1 MYVDFKEEKTA
12 QSGFGNGLLWMLS
25 GVMMGL
31 LAGLAMYYFANRGI
45 PNVEAANASQADS
58 SGQSVEVK
66 NTTANKSSFA
76 KDKEVIS
83 PFGASKDADDPE
95 ELMVASLID
104 KNHKEEVKERPSFS
118 YYAVLPDL
126 NVPIQTIHNP
136 SEKEIRE
143 QKEKEEKKK
152 QAQLAAEEGGEEN
165 TAKDSS
171 QEKVKAEDSTA
182 KSVAGKSAYLFQV
195 ASYRK
200 RHQADRTRGRLKG
213 KGMRSYVEKRSVRGK
228 TWFRVMAGPVG
239 SKKLENWKASIAS
252 LGHKP
257 LIFPV
262 K

>member
-1 MYVDFKEEKTA
+1 MYVDFKEEKTT
-12 QSGFGNGLLWMLS
+12 QSGFGSGLLWMLS

-31 LAGLAMYYFANRGI
+31 LAGLAMYYFANRSI
-45 PNVEAANASQADS
+45 SNVEAASPSLMNLSEETT
-58 SGQSVEVK
+58 EVK
-66 NTTANKSSFA
+66 NTSINKSTFA

-95 ELMVASLID
+95 ELLVASLID
-104 KNHKEEVKERPSFS
+104 KNYKEEIKERPSFS

-143 QKEKEEKKK
+143 QKEKEEQKKR
-152 QAQLAAEEGGEEN
+152 AQLTIKEGVEKN
-165 TAKDSS
+165 TAKENS
-171 QEKVKAEDSTA
+171 QEEAHATKST
-182 KSVAGKSAYLFQV
+182 GKSAYLFQV

-200 RHQADRTRGRLKG
+200 RHQADRTRGRLRG
-213 KGMRSYVEKRSVRGK
+213 KGMRSYVEKRNIKGK
-228 TWFRVMAGPVG
+228 TWFRVMAGPVE
-239 SKKLENWKASIAS
+239 SNKLKNWKASIAS

-257 LIFPV
+257 LIFPA

>member
-1 MYVDFKEEKTA
+1 MYVDFKEERTA

-45 PNVEAANASQADS
+45 PNVEAANASLTNS
-58 SGQSVEVK
+58 SGQTIEVK
-66 NTTANKSSFA
+66 NTSTNQSTFA
-76 KDKEVIS
+76 KDKEVTS

-95 ELMVASLID
+95 ALLVASLID
-104 KNHKEEVKERPSFS
+104 KNYKEEVKERPSFS

-136 SEKEIRE
+136 TEKEIRE
-143 QKEKEEKKK
+143 QKEKEEKRK
-152 QAQLAAEEGGEEN
+152 QAQLAAKESGEKN
-165 TAKDSS
+165 TAKDNS
-171 QEKVKAEDSTA
+171 QDKAEGSTA
-182 KSVAGKSAYLFQV
+182 KSGAGKSAYLFQV

-200 RHQADRTRGRLKG
+200 RHQADRTRGRLRG
-213 KGMRSYVEKRSVRGK
+213 KGMRSYVEKRSIRGK
-228 TWFRVMAGPVG
+228 TWFRVMAGPVE
-239 SKKLENWKASIAS
+239 SQKLENWKASIAS

-257 LIFPV
+257 LIFPA